1 VSEDGRA
8 VELPPLSVP
17 RAPAAPPTELLCHAA
32 VRLLVERAN
41 AIRPSFWVT
50 PENAAAVVE
59 VCRRLDGIPLAIEL
73 AAARLRALPIEQVAA
88 RLDDRFQLLTSGSRT
103 AVPRQRTL
111 RSVMEWSWELL
122 VEPEQAVL
130 RRLAVF
136 AGSCTPEAAEV
147 VCASA
152 GVAQSDVLDLLDSL
166 IDKSLLEADEI
177 GGGQAPLGPRKPNTS
192 PGDTLRSS
200 PCSACCLPYRLARPS
215 VRIAASVIVFPPPWW
230 RMPEIRLRLEADRSL
245 TGR

>member
-1 VSEDGRA
+1 MSEDGRA

-122 VEPEQAVL
+122 VEPEQAVCAAWRCSL
-130 RRLAVF
+130 AAAPSRR
-136 AGSCTPEAAEV
+136 PR
-147 VCASA
+147 SA
-152 GVAQSDVLDLLDSL
+152 P
-166 IDKSLLEADEI
+166 
-177 GGGQAPLGPRKPNTS
+177 APGWPRAM
-192 PGDTLRSS
+192 
-200 PCSACCLPYRLARPS
+200 CSTCSTA
-215 VRIAASVIVFPPPWW
+215 
-230 RMPEIRLRLEADRSL
+230 
-245 TGR
+245 